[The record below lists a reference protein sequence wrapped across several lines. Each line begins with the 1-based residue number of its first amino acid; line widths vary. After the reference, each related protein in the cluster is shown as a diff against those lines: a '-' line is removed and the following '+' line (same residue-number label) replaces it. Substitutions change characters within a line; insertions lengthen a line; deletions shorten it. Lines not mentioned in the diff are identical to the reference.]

1 MKEQVARK
9 VTLVRAIET
18 SDIKHEVLSDDD
30 RMYANRS
37 ARELAQW
44 SAADSKSPLTLDHFL
59 EQRSEQILKRLAER
73 TPAFRAF
80 LHRRPLLPMLSV
92 LLPLLALIAGAAIDH
107 IADPHRV
114 DLLSA
119 PLLLIIGWNLLV
131 YVILLVWL
139 LVPSKRTGWAGP
151 ELMRRLSVGKAKLPR
166 KLPAPLA
173 AALGQYTA
181 DWTELSWKLTHARLS
196 RAVHL
201 AAAAFALG
209 AIISLYARGLL
220 TEYAAGW
227 ESTFLDANQVHSL
240 LSWLF
245 APAMFLFP
253 IEGFSAADV
262 QALRFVQEPSSA
274 GGARWVH
281 LYAATLLLLVIL
293 PRLVLS
299 LFAGWRAARLARRF
313 PIDLQQPYYLK
324 LADHIGAGPA
334 PVTLRVLPY
343 SFTLDERRDRGL
355 SELAAALYGEQTRV
369 MLRPSLPYGEDPKAL
384 LQDLRPETGDTRTVT
399 AVLFNLAATPEQEN
413 HGALLSAIARQL
425 HGGVSVLVDESSL
438 TERAAGQAGADAR
451 LAERIALW
459 RQFCTYH
466 QVPVTVVN
474 LLQPAKYSAGTDG
487 GAAAAGG
494 R

>member
-18 SDIKHEVLSDDD
+18 ADTKQEILSGDD
-30 RMYANRS
+30 RMYASRS

-44 SAADSKSPLTLDHFL
+44 SAADSKSELTLDHFL
-59 EQRSEQILKRLAER
+59 EQRSEQILKRLGER
-73 TPAFRAF
+73 TPAFRSF
-80 LHRRPLLPMLSV
+80 LHRRPLLSLLSA
-92 LLPLLALIAGAAIDH
+92 LLPLFALIAGAAIDH

-131 YVILLVWL
+131 YVVLLAWL
-139 LVPSKRTGWAGP
+139 LVPGKRTGWAGP

-173 AALGQYTA
+173 SALGQYTI
-181 DWTELSWKLTHARLS
+181 DWTQLSWKLTRARLS

-209 AIISLYARGLL
+209 AVISLYARGLL
-220 TEYAAGW
+220 TAYAAGW
-227 ESTFLDANQVHSL
+227 ESTFLDANQVHAL

-245 APAMFLFP
+245 APVMFLFP
-253 IEGFSAADV
+253 LEGFSVADV

-281 LYAATLLLLVIL
+281 LYAVTLLLLVIL
-293 PRLVLS
+293 PRLILA

-313 PIDLQQPYYLK
+313 PIDLQQPYYRT
-324 LADHIGAGPA
+324 LAGHIGAGPA

-355 SELAAALYGEQTRV
+355 AEIAAAMFGEQTRV
-369 MLRPSLPYGEDPKAL
+369 MLRPSLPYGEDPKAI
-384 LQDLRPETGDTRTVT
+384 LQDLRPETADAIVT
-399 AVLFNLAATPEQEN
+399 AVLFSLAATPEQEN
-413 HGALLSAIARQL
+413 QGALLSALARQL
-425 HGGVSVLVDESSL
+425 PGGVSVLVDESSL
-438 TERAAGQAGADAR
+438 TERAGNQAGFDAR
-451 LAERIALW
+451 VAERIALW

-466 QVPVTVVN
+466 QMPVTVVN
-474 LLQPAKYSAGTDG
+474 LLQPEKYQTGTDNG
-487 GAAAAGG
+487 LAAAGS

>member
-18 SDIKHEVLSDDD
+18 ADVRHEVLSEDD
-30 RMYANRS
+30 RMYASRS

-59 EQRSEQILKRLAER
+59 EQRAEQILKRLAER
-73 TPAFRAF
+73 TPAFRTF
-80 LHRRPLLPMLSV
+80 LHRRPLLPLLSA
-92 LLPLLALIAGAAIDH
+92 LLPLIALILGAAIDH

-119 PLLLIIGWNLLV
+119 PLLLIVGWNLLV
-131 YVILLVWL
+131 YVILLGWL
-139 LVPSKRTGWAGP
+139 LIPSKRTGWAGP
-151 ELMRRLSVGKAKLPR
+151 ELMRRLSIGRAKLPR

-173 AALGQYTA
+173 SALGEYTL
-181 DWTELSWKLTHARLS
+181 DWTQLSWKLTHARLS
-196 RAVHL
+196 RTMHL

-227 ESTFLDANQVHSL
+227 ESTFLDATQVHAL
-240 LSWLF
+240 LSRLF

-253 IEGFSAADV
+253 NDGFSIADI
-262 QALRFVQEPSSA
+262 QALRFVQEPSAA

-281 LYAATLLLLVIL
+281 LYAATLLLVIL
-293 PRLVLS
+293 PRLVLAA
-299 LFAGWRAARLARRF
+299 FAGWRAARLARRF
-313 PIDLQQPYYLK
+313 PLDLQQPYYLR
-324 LADHIGAGPA
+324 LADHIGAGPG

-343 SFTLDERRDRGL
+343 SFTLDEQRDRGL
-355 SELAAALYGEQTRV
+355 SAIAAAMFGEQTRV
-369 MLRPSLPYGEDPKAL
+369 MLRPALPYGEDPKAV
-384 LQDLRPETGDTRTVT
+384 LQDLLPDAGTATVT
-399 AVLFNLAATPEQEN
+399 AVLFSLAATPEQEN

-425 HGGVSVLVDESSL
+425 PGSVQVLVDESAL
-438 TERAAGQAGADAR
+438 TERGAGQAGMEAR

-466 QVPVTVVN
+466 QLPVTVVN
-474 LLQPAKYSAGTDG
+474 LLQPATYRAGTDG
-487 GAAAAGG
+487 GLAAAAH

>member
-1 MKEQVARK
+1 MKEQVARR

-18 SDIKHEVLSDDD
+18 ADVKHEVLSDDD
-30 RMYANRS
+30 RMYASRS

-44 SAADSKSPLTLDHFL
+44 AAADSKSELTLDHFL

-73 TPAFRAF
+73 TPAFRSF
-80 LHRRPLLPMLSV
+80 LHRRPLLPLLSA
-92 LLPLLALIAGAAIDH
+92 LLPLLALILGAAIDH

-131 YVILLVWL
+131 YVILLAWL
-139 LVPSKRTGWAGP
+139 LIPSKRTGWAGP
-151 ELMRRLSVGKAKLPR
+151 ELMRRLSIGRGKLPR

-173 AALGQYTA
+173 SALGEYTL
-181 DWTELSWKLTHARLS
+181 DWTQLSWKLTHARLS
-196 RAVHL
+196 RTMHL

-209 AIISLYARGLL
+209 AVISLYARGLL

-227 ESTFLDANQVHSL
+227 ESTFLDANQVHTL
-240 LSWLF
+240 LSRLF
-245 APAMFLFP
+245 APALFLFP
-253 IEGFSAADV
+253 IEGFSVADV

-293 PRLVLS
+293 PRLVLAV
-299 LFAGWRAARLARRF
+299 FAGWRAARLARRF
-313 PIDLQQPYYLK
+313 PVDLQQPYYRK
-324 LADHIGAGPA
+324 LADHIGAGA
-334 PVTLRVLPY
+334 GPVTLRVLPY

-355 SELAAALYGEQTRV
+355 SEIAAAMFGEQTRV

-384 LQDLRPETGDTRTVT
+384 LQDLRPENDEATVT

-413 HGALLSAIARQL
+413 HGAALSAVVRQL
-425 HGGVSVLVDESSL
+425 PGGVQVLVDESAL
-438 TERAAGQAGADAR
+438 TERTVGQAGADAR

-466 QVPVTVVN
+466 QLPVTVVN
-474 LLQPAKYSAGTDG
+474 LLQPTKYQTGMDG
-487 GAAAAGG
+487 MAAAAH

>member
-18 SDIKHEVLSDDD
+18 ADTKHEILSDDD
-30 RMYANRS
+30 RMYASRS

-44 SAADSKSPLTLDHFL
+44 SAADGKSELTLDHFL

-73 TPAFRAF
+73 TPAFRTF
-80 LHRRPLLPMLSV
+80 LHRRPLLPLLSA
-92 LLPLLALIAGAAIDH
+92 LLPLFALIAGAAIDH

-139 LVPSKRTGWAGP
+139 FIPKRTGWASP

-166 KLPAPLA
+166 KLPSPLA
-173 AALGQYTA
+173 SALGEYTA
-181 DWTELSWKLTHARLS
+181 DWTQLSWTLTRARLS
-196 RAVHL
+196 RTVHL
-201 AAAAFALG
+201 SAAAFALG
-209 AIISLYARGLL
+209 AIISLYARGML
-220 TEYAAGW
+220 TAYAAGW
-227 ESTFLDANQVHSL
+227 ESTFLDASQVHAL
-240 LSWLF
+240 LSRLF

-253 IEGFSAADV
+253 IQGFSVADV

-293 PRLVLS
+293 PRLVLAA
-299 LFAGWRAARLARRF
+299 FAGWRTALLARRF
-313 PIDLQQPYYLK
+313 PIDMQQPYYRT
-324 LADHIGAGPA
+324 LAGHIGAGPG

-355 SELAAALYGEQTRV
+355 SEIATAMFGERTRV
-369 MLRPSLPYGEDPKAL
+369 MLRPSLPYGEEPAAI
-384 LQDLRPETGDTRTVT
+384 LQDLRPDAGDTTVT

-425 HGGVSVLVDESSL
+425 PGGVSVLVDESAL
-438 TERAAGQAGADAR
+438 TERGAGQAGFNAR
-451 LAERIALW
+451 VAERIALW

-466 QVPVTVVN
+466 QLPVTVVN
-474 LLQPAKYSAGTDG
+474 LLQPEKYRAGSDG
-487 GAAAAGG
+487 GVPAAEA

>member
-73 TPAFRAF
+73 TPAFRTF

-139 LVPSKRTGWAGP
+139 LIPSKRTGWAGP
-151 ELMRRLSVGKAKLPR
+151 ELMRRLSVGKARLPR

-173 AALGQYTA
+173 AALGEYA
-181 DWTELSWKLTHARLS
+181 VDWTQLSWKLNHARLS
-196 RAVHL
+196 RTVHL

-227 ESTFLDANQVHSL
+227 ESTFLDASQVHTL

-253 IEGFSAADV
+253 IEGFSVADV
-262 QALRFVQEPSSA
+262 QALRFVREPSAA

-313 PIDLQQPYYLK
+313 PLDLQQPYYLK
-324 LADHIGAGPA
+324 LAAHIGAGPG

-355 SELAAALYGEQTRV
+355 SELAAAMYGEQTRV
-369 MLRPSLPYGEDPKAL
+369 MLRPSLPYGEDPTAV
-384 LQDLRPETGDTRTVT
+384 LQDLRPETGDATVT

-425 HGGVSVLVDESSL
+425 PGGVSVLVDESSL

-474 LLQPAKYSAGTDG
+474 LLQPTKYSTGTDG
-487 GAAAAGG
+487 SVAAA
-494 R
+494 RVR

>member
-1 MKEQVARK
+1 
-9 VTLVRAIET
+9 
-18 SDIKHEVLSDDD
+18 
-30 RMYANRS
+30 MYASRS

-44 SAADSKSPLTLDHFL
+44 SAADSKSELTLDHFL

-73 TPAFRAF
+73 TPAFRTF
-80 LHRRPLLPMLSV
+80 LHRRPLLPLLSA

-119 PLLLIIGWNLLV
+119 PLLLIIVWNLLV
-131 YVILLVWL
+131 YVVLLAWL
-139 LVPSKRTGWAGP
+139 FVPQRTGWAGP
-151 ELMRRLSVGKAKLPR
+151 NLMRRLSVGKTGLPR
-166 KLPAPLA
+166 KLPTPLA
-173 AALGQYTA
+173 SALGEYTA
-181 DWTELSWKLTHARLS
+181 DWTQLSWKLTRARLS
-196 RAVHL
+196 RTVHL

-227 ESTFLDANQVHSL
+227 ESTFLDAGQVHAL
-240 LSWLF
+240 LSRLF

-253 IEGFSAADV
+253 IQGFSVADV

-281 LYAATLLLLVIL
+281 LYAATLLLLVVL
-293 PRLVLS
+293 PRLVLA
-299 LFAGWRAARLARRF
+299 LFAGWRAALLARRF
-313 PIDLQQPYYLK
+313 PIDLQQPYYRT
-324 LADHIGAGPA
+324 LAGHVGAGPG
-334 PVTLRVLPY
+334 PVTRRVLPY

-355 SELAAALYGEQTRV
+355 SEIATAMFGEQTRV
-369 MLRPSLPYGEDPKAL
+369 MLRPSLPYGEEPNAV
-384 LQDLRPETGDTRTVT
+384 LQDLRLDAAGTTVT
-399 AVLFNLAATPEQEN
+399 VVLFNLAATPEQEN

-425 HGGVSVLVDESSL
+425 PGGVSVLVDESAL
-438 TERAAGQAGADAR
+438 TERGASQAGFDVR
-451 LAERIALW
+451 VAERIALW

-466 QVPVTVVN
+466 QLPVTVVN
-474 LLQPAKYSAGTDG
+474 LLQPEKYRAGSDG
-487 GAAAAGG
+487 GVPASEA

>member
-1 MKEQVARK
+1 MKEQVARR
-9 VTLVRAIET
+9 VALVRSIET
-18 SDIKHEVLSDDD
+18 ADIKHEILSDDD
-30 RMYANRS
+30 RMYASRS

-59 EQRSEQILKRLAER
+59 DQRSEQILKRLAER
-73 TPAFRAF
+73 TPAFRTF
-80 LHRRPLLPMLSV
+80 LNRRPLLPLLSA
-92 LLPLLALIAGAAIDH
+92 LLPLLALILGAAIDH

-131 YVILLVWL
+131 YVILLAWL
-139 LVPSKRTGWAGP
+139 FVPSKRTGWVGP
-151 ELMRRLSVGKAKLPR
+151 ELMRRLSVGKARLPR

-173 AALGQYTA
+173 AALGEYTL
-181 DWTELSWKLTHARLS
+181 DWTQLSWKLTHARLS
-196 RAVHL
+196 RTVHL

-209 AIISLYARGLL
+209 AIISLYARGLM

-245 APAMFLFP
+245 APALLLFP
-253 IEGFSAADV
+253 VDGFSVADV
-262 QALRFVQEPSSA
+262 QALRFVQEPSGA

-293 PRLVLS
+293 PRLILS

-313 PIDLQQPYYLK
+313 PIDLQQPYFRN
-324 LADHIGAGPA
+324 LADHVGAGPG

-355 SELAAALYGEQTRV
+355 SELAAAMFGAQARV

-384 LQDLRPETGDTRTVT
+384 LQDLSLDTGDATVT

-413 HGALLSAIARQL
+413 HGALLAAIARQL
-425 HGGVSVLVDESSL
+425 PGGVSVLADESSM
-438 TERAAGQAGADAR
+438 TERATGPAESDAR

-459 RQFCTYH
+459 RQFCTHY
-466 QVPVTVVN
+466 QVPVTIVN
-474 LLQPAKYSAGTDG
+474 LLQPEKYRTDTQG
-487 GAAAAGG
+487 GVAAAGA